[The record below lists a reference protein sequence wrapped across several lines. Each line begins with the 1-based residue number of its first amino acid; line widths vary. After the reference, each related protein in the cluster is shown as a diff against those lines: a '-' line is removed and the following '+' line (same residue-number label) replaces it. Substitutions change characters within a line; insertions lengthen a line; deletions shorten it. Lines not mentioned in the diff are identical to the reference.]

1 MLEFAQIVSAWVIQ
15 QMLINPR
22 LSYPVASY
30 AGSSMSH
37 GRHMESDIL
46 FAKRSSIA
54 TFRVLHHERR
64 HQREQHRNLFKQV
77 TLNRGRPCQARAR
90 PRNPGSSRT
99 GSGRPAPPMYTE
111 SSRFSIC
118 SYILTPYGCWPLLIF
133 AVVPFGRYPSV
144 ELRRYASRHRNV
156 SGLRRVFTDG
166 PRQLG

>member
-1 MLEFAQIVSAWVIQ
+1 MPTCTSPKKTCQHSSAASRLRRRVRVGMEPIKASRAALWLVQAGDAQSQV
-15 QMLINPR
+15 PD
-22 LSYPVASY
+22 VAC
-30 AGSSMSH
+30 
-37 GRHMESDIL
+37 ESDLVI
-46 FAKRSSIA
+46 
-54 TFRVLHHERR
+54 RV
-64 HQREQHRNLFKQV
+64 
-77 TLNRGRPCQARAR
+77 QAG
-90 PRNPGSSRT
+90 PGSCH
-99 GSGRPAPPMYTE
+99 PALPMYTE